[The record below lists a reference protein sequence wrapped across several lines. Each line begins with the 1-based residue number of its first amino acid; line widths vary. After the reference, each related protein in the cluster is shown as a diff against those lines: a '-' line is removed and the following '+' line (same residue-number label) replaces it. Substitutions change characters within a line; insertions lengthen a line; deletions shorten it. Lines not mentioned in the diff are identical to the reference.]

1 MTVTNDS
8 RPLRGA
14 VRVGS
19 GRRMMDITSIYTPR
33 EACRCG
39 AHSQHAVYR
48 FLFDNPGASLKLVA
62 KELGMTYLAVRLAKH
77 RLIRRPDISRLCPQ
91 CFSPSFFNLACS
103 RCGFEGDRPLLPEGV
118 RFELTSPV
126 HMIQPG
132 AGLGSSTDYRGL
144 HLQYGAR
151 NVQHLAERPQDP
163 LLERCRSLLWE
174 ELKSAMLS
182 DGVTEEASR
191 LLVRHVSEFRA
202 RFPSLL
208 RAQGL
213 ASQLVENVMEL
224 LRLRYPNRFGVSAS
238 AVLSSGMPS
247 EPEPPRKPVWP
258 LPDDGPYPEEI
269 PSE

>member
-1 MTVTNDS
+1 MNIEEVYMTK
-8 RPLRGA
+8 P
-14 VRVGS
+14 
-19 GRRMMDITSIYTPR
+19 
-33 EACRCG
+33 CRCG

-48 FLFDNPGASLKLVA
+48 FLFNNPGVSLKLAA
-62 KELGMTYLAVRLAKH
+62 KELGMSYLAVRLAKH

-91 CFSPSFFNLACS
+91 CFSPSFFNLVCAN
-103 RCGFEGDRPLLPEGV
+103 CGFEGDRPMLPAII
-118 RFELTSPV
+118 FETQAPIHS
-126 HMIQPG
+126 IQPG